1 MSSLCHL
8 EQINERHIVKYL
20 VNWDSFDDSDHKT
33 MVMMKMILPSLAA
46 RRQPP
51 CLSCS
56 YDFGPNSPGD
66 GDFDGDDDGDDDDD
80 NDDGDGNDNYD
91 VEIHDDPEDITLIL
105 LIVAESPSGLL
116 LRLAA
121 STRSSSGSGS
131 ISTIGLLLR
140 P

>member
-8 EQINERHIVKYL
+8 EQINERHIFKYL

-51 CLSCS
+51 CLSCL
-56 YDFGPNSPGD
+56 YDFGPNSPSD
-66 GDFDGDDDGDDDDD
+66 GDFDGDDDDDRDDDD
-80 NDDGDGNDNYD
+80 GNDIDDAEN
-91 VEIHDDPEDITLIL
+91 HDEPEDITLIL

>member
-1 MSSLCHL
+1 MIIPNHQHHHHHCHYHNHNVNHRHHHDYHCHPSMYLNPIMSSLCHL
-8 EQINERHIVKYL
+8 EQINERHIFKYL

-80 NDDGDGNDNYD
+80 NDD
-91 VEIHDDPEDITLIL
+91 
-105 LIVAESPSGLL
+105 
-116 LRLAA
+116 
-121 STRSSSGSGS
+121 
-131 ISTIGLLLR
+131 
-140 P
+140 

>member
-1 MSSLCHL
+1 M
-8 EQINERHIVKYL
+8 
-20 VNWDSFDDSDHKT
+20 
-33 MVMMKMILPSLAA
+33 MMKIVLLSLAV
-46 RRQPP
+46 RRLPP

-56 YDFGPNSPGD
+56 YDFGPNLPGD
-66 GDFDGDDDGDDDDD
+66 GDDGNEGDEDGE
-80 NDDGDGNDNYD
+80 NDDH
-91 VEIHDDPEDITLIL
+91 HDDVGPDNITLIL